1 MVVVEDFKVQLV
13 SVEEKRDTYRTK
25 VGGQWKF
32 QKRRRPFREHTR
44 GGKTYVE
51 VEPDE
56 EYYISIAKIRPS
68 TQKLYTDYYVD
79 GQSLHFH
86 VTWERACLS
95 EHGPR
100 IVGIH
105 SRHNG
110 IKTTQALQFVKA
122 TCTSATATATATT
135 SSNTP
140 DNDGRKKE
148 SNGVPSTAFSMA
160 GMGQIQMM
168 VFEAIPKQVK
178 KRPKVHTA
186 SSFAASTI
194 AMTPSAV
201 SHSRITATKKNVR
214 SGAGVTATVE
224 EASGNYYERDR
235 ARYYL
240 SNTKG
245 EYLYTITLYYCAP
258 PGLIAVG
265 ILSQP
270 PAYWTHA
277 RTVHPTT
284 NTTLERAHITKG
296 IKSEH
301 VDHHT
306 GNVIIE
312 LVEDDDETDAD
323 AKADPTSE
331 NTKQN
336 TADTNNN
343 IGMVMHPDDDDNRIE
358 EQRQTE
364 SSTVSP
370 RTKKFKSNPID
381 I

>member
-1 MVVVEDFKVQLV
+1 
-13 SVEEKRDTYRTK
+13 
-25 VGGQWKF
+25 
-32 QKRRRPFREHTR
+32 
-44 GGKTYVE
+44 
-51 VEPDE
+51 
-56 EYYISIAKIRPS
+56 
-68 TQKLYTDYYVD
+68 
-79 GQSLHFH
+79 
-86 VTWERACLS
+86 
-95 EHGPR
+95 
-100 IVGIH
+100 
-105 SRHNG
+105 
-110 IKTTQALQFVKA
+110 
-122 TCTSATATATATT
+122 
-135 SSNTP
+135 
-140 DNDGRKKE
+140 
-148 SNGVPSTAFSMA
+148 MA

-168 VFEAIPKQVK
+168 VFEAIPKHVK

-358 EQRQTE
+358 GQQQTE
-364 SSTVSP
+364 SSAVSP

>member
-13 SVEEKRDTYRTK
+13 SVEEKHDTYRTK
-25 VGGQWKF
+25 IGGQWKF

-44 GGKTYVE
+44 DGKTYVE

-56 EYYISIAKIRPS
+56 EYYISIEKIRPS

-122 TCTSATATATATT
+122 TCTSATAAATT
-135 SSNTP
+135 SRNTP

-148 SNGVPSTAFSMA
+148 SNSAPSTTSSMA

-186 SSFAASTI
+186 SSFATSTI
-194 AMTPSAV
+194 EMTASAV

-224 EASGNYYERDR
+224 EASGNYERDR

-284 NTTLERAHITKG
+284 NTTIERAHITKG

-301 VDHHT
+301 RDHHT

-312 LVEDDDETDAD
+312 LVEDDDETDAAD

-358 EQRQTE
+358 EQQQNE
-364 SSTVSP
+364 SSAVSP
-370 RTKKFKSNPID
+370 QTKKFKSNPID